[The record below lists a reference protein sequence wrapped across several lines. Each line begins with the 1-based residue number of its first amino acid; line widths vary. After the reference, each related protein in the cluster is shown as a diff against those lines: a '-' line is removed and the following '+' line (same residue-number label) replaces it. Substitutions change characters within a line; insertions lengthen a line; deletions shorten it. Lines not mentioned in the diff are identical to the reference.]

1 MATVVADGAWNNN
14 KRSPGKRTKGADE
27 VSKQLGAFVNCKV
40 LKFGSGLASVS
51 EIALISIGCND
62 SLFKRRK
69 NSVP

>member
-1 MATVVADGAWNNN
+1 MKSANNLELLEN
-14 KRSPGKRTKGADE
+14 VEFST
-27 VSKQLGAFVNCKV
+27 LNCKV